1 LIYTSPSSLPPE
13 TTEVLYGLGNIQRG
27 VIQAYSW
34 IEEELDGCAESTE
47 VAMNVRID
55 AIWEFFVQLK
65 KKGLK
70 LRAIIEVREG
80 NIDGVKKLMEIFEV

>member
-1 LIYTSPSSLPPE
+1 LNETDSSSPLLE
-13 TTEVLYGLGNIQRG
+13 TTEVLYGLDNIQRR

-34 IEEELDGCAESTE
+34 IEEELDGCVESTE

-65 KKGLK
+65 KKGVK
-70 LRAIIEVREG
+70 LRAVIEVTEG
-80 NIDGVKKLMEIFEV
+80 NIDDVKN